1 VSRLQARYQALRS
14 SGKKALIPYIVA
26 GDPSIS
32 ATVPLMHRLV
42 EAGADIIE
50 IGVPFSDPM
59 SEGPVIQQGHE
70 RALENGVSLRDV
82 LGCVTAFRQDNI
94 DTPVVVMGYANPV
107 ERMGHVPFAE
117 ACREAGVDGLITVDL
132 PPEEVDN
139 LNQELI
145 RVGIDNIFLISPTTP
160 NERISTITE
169 RASGFIYYV
178 AVKGVTGAGNLDV
191 ADVSHHLTLIRESS
205 SLPVAVG
212 FGIKDAAS
220 AGSLAPIADGIV
232 VGSALI
238 DAMATAIRAGHSETE
253 AMDKAIT
260 LLVDIRRG
268 IDQATSAARS

>member
-1 VSRLQARYQALRS
+1 MSRLQARYQALRS